1 MRNHVST
8 LIFFLVLNLFFAVNG
23 QAKNDQEFKI
33 FKFEN
38 DTLTQTIK
46 IKTIHKA
53 KIFFELTSE
62 NKKYNIKSIISGYA
76 IDKYPGMGGENDEDD
91 DGIAYFVIQ
100 YIFSFPESDSGLYIR
115 VDAEEGRRVTIVE
128 YNMENF
134 RSKYCPFDS
143 QGKLRLVK

>member
-1 MRNHVST
+1 MRNYVFT
-8 LIFFLVLNLFFAVNG
+8 LTFLLVLNLFFVVNG
-23 QAKNDQEFKI
+23 QTKNDQEFKV

-46 IKTIHKA
+46 IKTITNA

-62 NKKYNIKSIISGYA
+62 NKKYNIKSVISGYA

-100 YIFSFPESDSGLYIR
+100 YDFSFPESNSGLYIR

-128 YNMENF
+128 YNMDNF

-143 QGKLRLVK
+143 QGILRLVK

>member
-1 MRNHVST
+1 MRKYFFT
-8 LIFFLVLNLFFAVNG
+8 LSFLFILNLFFTANA
-23 QAKNDQEFKI
+23 QAKNDQEFKV

-38 DTLTQTIK
+38 KTLTQTIK
-46 IKTIHKA
+46 IKKITKA

-62 NKKYNIKSIISGYA
+62 NKKYNIKSVISGYA

-100 YIFSFPESDSGLYIR
+100 YDFSFPESNSGLYIR

-128 YNMENF
+128 YNMDNF

-143 QGKLRLVK
+143 QGILRLVK